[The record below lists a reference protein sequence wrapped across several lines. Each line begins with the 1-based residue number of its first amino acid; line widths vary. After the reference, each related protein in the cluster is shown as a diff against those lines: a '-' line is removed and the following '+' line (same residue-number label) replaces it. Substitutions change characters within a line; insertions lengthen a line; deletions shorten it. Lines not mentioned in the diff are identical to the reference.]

1 MGWSLRSCHG
11 NLARLLPSIA
21 ALQTGRRFRHGLAH
35 PQGVLCFTSQFS
47 RSTGGTDEA
56 VIGSMG
62 SHKRSL
68 WHCNVGRHPAGLCAF
83 VGHFH
88 LCSLSWQLVTCQHC
102 PNPCCT
108 LRADR
113 QQRAQLAAGPPFPGE
128 GTFPSVSVWPT
139 LLLQQN
145 LCNWAIHLK
154 KKKACIFSVSEEVQH
169 CLCSVSQSLSE
180 AKSAVF

>member
-1 MGWSLRSCHG
+1 MGIWLVSC
-11 NLARLLPSIA
+11 P
-21 ALQTGRRFRHGLAH
+21 ALQPHKQVEGSGMVQHTHRASSASPHNSAEAL
-35 PQGVLCFTSQFS
+35 
-47 RSTGGTDEA
+47 GTDEA
-56 VIGSMG
+56 VIGSMEP
-62 SHKRSL
+62 HKGSL
-68 WHCNVGRHPAGLCAF
+68 WHCNVGRRPAGLCVL

-145 LCNWAIHLK
+145 LCN
-154 KKKACIFSVSEEVQH
+154 
-169 CLCSVSQSLSE
+169 
-180 AKSAVF
+180 

>member
-21 ALQTGRRFRHGLAH
+21 ALQTGRRFRHGSAH
-35 PQGVLCFTSQFS
+35 PQGILCFTSQFS

-62 SHKRSL
+62 SHKGSL
-68 WHCNVGRHPAGLCAF
+68 WHCDVGRRPAGLCAF
-83 VGHFH
+83 VGHLY

-113 QQRAQLAAGPPFPGE
+113 QQG
-128 GTFPSVSVWPT
+128 
-139 LLLQQN
+139 LLSQERVLFLLFLFGL
-145 LCNWAIHLK
+145 LC
-154 KKKACIFSVSEEVQH
+154 
-169 CLCSVSQSLSE
+169 CSNKIYVTGQ
-180 AKSAVF
+180 FI